1 MIPHTAEGSF
11 ESMTMQIQ
19 IKLFALLREAA
30 GTDTLILDLPEGARA
45 TDALVQVNTQHPVLA
60 PYLENVRL
68 ALRMD
73 FIEAESQLS
82 EGDELHL
89 IPPVSGGN

>member
-1 MIPHTAEGSF
+1 
-11 ESMTMQIQ
+11 MQIQ

-30 GTDTLILDLPEGARA
+30 GTDTLTLKLPEGACA
-45 TDALVQVNTQHPVLA
+45 ADALTQINAQYPVLA
-60 PYLENVRL
+60 PYLENVRM

-73 FIEAESQLS
+73 FIEAENPLS
-82 EGDELHL
+82 EGDDLHL